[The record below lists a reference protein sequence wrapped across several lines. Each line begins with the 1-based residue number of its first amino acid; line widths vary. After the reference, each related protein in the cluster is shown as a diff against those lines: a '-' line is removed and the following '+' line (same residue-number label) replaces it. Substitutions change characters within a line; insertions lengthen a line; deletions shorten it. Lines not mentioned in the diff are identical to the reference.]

1 MRSMA
6 TQTDVNNH
14 RNNQRHS
21 AHYPLGSSNYADEK
35 VRILIY
41 CAQLLKKWK
50 CIKLNNSDSNLPI
63 FI

>member
-21 AHYPLGSSNYADEK
+21 AHYPMGSTDYGDEK
-35 VRILIY
+35 VNGW
-41 CAQLLKKWK
+41 LLK
-50 CIKLNNSDSNLPI
+50 
-63 FI
+63 